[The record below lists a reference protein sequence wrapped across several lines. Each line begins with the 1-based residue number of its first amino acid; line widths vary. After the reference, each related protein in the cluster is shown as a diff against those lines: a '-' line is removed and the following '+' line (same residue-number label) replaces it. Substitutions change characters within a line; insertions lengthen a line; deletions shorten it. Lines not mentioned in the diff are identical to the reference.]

1 MKKRILAGAVIMA
14 SSVMLSVSGIA
25 FADKDKDEGSYG
37 YSKDG
42 YGLFE
47 RTTTIPIVKNK
58 LYATECGSCHFAY
71 QPGWLPA
78 RSWQKMMGGLDNHF
92 GENAELD
99 QKTSDQITRYLVAES
114 ADMKS
119 NRKSR
124 KILRSIRE
132 NEAPLSI
139 SSLRYM
145 LKKHDEI
152 PQRLIKG
159 NAKVGSRAN
168 CIACHKGATKGY
180 FNEHG
185 VNIPG
190 YGPWED

>member
-1 MKKRILAGAVIMA
+1 MGCYMNKRILAGAVFMA
-14 SSVMLSVSGIA
+14 SSVLLSVSSIA
-25 FADKDKDEGSYG
+25 FADWDS
-37 YSKDG
+37 SSNDG
-42 YGLFE
+42 YRLFQH
-47 RTTTIPIVKNK
+47 TTSLSAVTSK
-58 LYATECGSCHFAY
+58 LYVTECGACHFAY

-78 RSWQKMMGGLDNHF
+78 RSWKKMMGSLDNHF

-99 QKTSDQITRYLVAES
+99 QKSMDEILDYLVAES
-114 ADMKS
+114 ADTQP

-132 NEAPLSI
+132 NEAPQRI
-139 SSLRYM
+139 STLRYM
-145 LKKHDEI
+145 LNKHDEI
-152 PQRLIKG
+152 PDRLIKG
-159 NAKVGSRAN
+159 NPKVGSRAN
-168 CIACHKGATKGY
+168 CIACHAGASVGQ